1 MKGKGLIKIY
11 AGEMNAE
18 QYFNHLTAE
27 FPDIKDKINDW
38 DSDMIFFKMEV
49 FAEYTIDKI
58 KSENKEELIKCLDF
72 QESKIDFVD
81 SILLNAM
88 VVSYCEALLLGECR
102 QQMDKVVDF
111 MGPKLKKLYKDYET
125 YYNNLG
131 KKK

>member
-58 KSENKEELIKCLDF
+58 KSENKEE
-72 QESKIDFVD
+72 
-81 SILLNAM
+81 
-88 VVSYCEALLLGECR
+88 
-102 QQMDKVVDF
+102 
-111 MGPKLKKLYKDYET
+111 
-125 YYNNLG
+125 
-131 KKK
+131 